1 MKMSWYVEHSH
12 CGPGHSDHQI
22 LQEIDHTSSDNIFN
36 ALPALS
42 TVSKS
47 LLDEL
52 TQFWSSPT
60 ELTLDPLRWWAD
72 RQVIYPRLSRMARD
86 YLSVPGKFSFLLI
99 IIFLIISLAT
109 SVDVERV
116 FSKGHLILSHVR
128 NRLSVESTRVVMCL
142 NNWTTAGLVSQDDI
156 EDAACLPEIK

>member
-1 MKMSWYVEHSH
+1 MSNIPIVGLA
-12 CGPGHSDHQI
+12 CQI
-22 LQEIDHTSSDNIFN
+22 LQEIDLTSSDNIFD

-52 TQFWSSPT
+52 TRFLTSPT
-60 ELTLDPLRWWAD
+60 ERTLDPLRWWAD
-72 RQVIYPRLSRMARD
+72 RQAIYPRLSRMARD
-86 YLSVPGKFSFLLI
+86 YLLVPGKFSFLLI

-116 FSKGHLILSHVR
+116 FSKGRLILSHVR
-128 NRLSVESTRVVMCL
+128 NRLSVESMRAVMCL
-142 NNWTTAGLVSQDDI
+142 NNWITAGLVSQDDV
-156 EDAACLPEIK
+156 EDAARLPEIK